1 MTSSTAPSSP
11 RSAGRQAP
19 GVTAPADFARTLLA
33 VRHDP
38 LAAFDRL
45 AAEHGDAFR
54 VSAPGIDDHLF
65 LRDPELIRE
74 VLISDQDNYAKSSQ
88 YEILQR
94 VLGMGLVTSEGQR
107 WREHRSLVQPMFA
120 KRALG
125 EFAGH
130 MAAAAAATLDRW
142 ESTWPE
148 DHALDLSTE
157 MSTLTLDIVGRALV
171 GTDFS
176 ARSAEFGEALY
187 DFVELAGEMG
197 RSPITQ
203 VTGAIRSLG
212 VSRGMRAQPLRM
224 RRMNAAVD
232 VLDDVVLEIIERRRA
247 EGGQHSDLL
256 GTLMG
261 YTHPTTGEPLT
272 HTELR
277 DELMTF
283 VTAGHETTANALSW
297 TWAMLS
303 KHPAARDQMLA
314 EIDEV
319 LGGATPTADDL
330 DRLPWTTACLQEAMR
345 LCPPIWMFERRAI
358 ADTTVGEYAVPAGT
372 VISISPWLVH
382 RNPQVWENP
391 AGFDPRR
398 FLGDAPKERPRLAF
412 LPFAAGRRVCIGQG
426 FAMMEGVLLLA
437 MLSQRYTFDLV
448 PGARVEPEPTVTL
461 RPRGGV
467 PVTAKRR
474 G

>member
-1 MTSSTAPSSP
+1 MTNTTDSPRTTAP
-11 RSAGRQAP
+11 GMDAP
-19 GVTAPADFARTLLA
+19 GITAPGEFARALLA

-38 LAAFDRL
+38 LAAVDGF
-45 AAEHGDAFR
+45 AARFGDAFR

-65 LRDPELIRE
+65 LRDPDQIRE
-74 VLISDQDNYAKSSQ
+74 VLITDQDNYTKSSQ
-88 YEILQR
+88 YDILHG
-94 VLGMGLVTSEGQR
+94 VLGKGLVTSEGEV
-107 WREHRSLVQPMFA
+107 WREHRSIVQPMFA

-130 MAAAAAATLDRW
+130 MAAAAADTLDRW
-142 ESTWPE
+142 DASWPS
-148 DHALDLSTE
+148 DHALDLSLE
-157 MSTLTLDIVGRALV
+157 MSALTLDIVGRALV

-176 ARSAEFGEALY
+176 ERSAEFGEALSE
-187 DFVELAGEMG
+187 VLELAGEMG

-203 VTGAIRSLG
+203 VTGAIKSIG

-224 RRMNAAVD
+224 RRMSAAVD
-232 VLDDVVLEIIERRRA
+232 VLDQIVLEIIERRRA
-247 EGGQHSDLL
+247 QGGEHADLL

-261 YTHPTTGEPLT
+261 YAHPETGRPLS

-297 TWAMLS
+297 TWAVLS
-303 KHPAARDQMLA
+303 QHPAARDQLLA
-314 EIDEV
+314 EVDEV
-319 LGGATPTADDL
+319 LGGATPTAEDL

-345 LCPPIWMFERRAI
+345 LYPPVWMFERRAI
-358 ADTTVGEYAVPAGT
+358 ADTTVGPYAVKAGT
-372 VISISPWLVH
+372 IIAISPWLVH
-382 RNPQVWENP
+382 RNPAIWENP

-398 FLGDAPKERPRLAF
+398 FLDDAPKERPRLAF

-437 MLSQRYTFDLV
+437 MLSQRYTFDLL
-448 PGARVEPEPTVTL
+448 PGARVRPEPTVTL

-467 PVTAKRR
+467 PVTAQRR
-474 G
+474 R